1 MKRLIQ
7 ILSLAVALSISLPA
21 AAKERNLDRWFDQ
34 ELVPF
39 VTTQLVEH
47 PRFKNET
54 VMFVV
59 LENNAP
65 AAVSNALALSL
76 RDRLLDAALNTAGV
90 SIGWRQGGTPTTG
103 STQAIDC
110 TRDDVHYYIGLELS
124 KHLDGTYG
132 ITVRALDLEDRNW
145 VSGFSESWKG
155 QLSTIQRQAVR
166 ESSADKTFR
175 GARDVPFVAQET
187 DLLAAHLAHKLSCA
201 LHRETSGS
209 YVVAADRD
217 SDTSDNITATAELVG
232 NNLAGQDAL
241 ELTNDDARIN
251 ASLSGKAHRIDGA
264 LFQYWLTV
272 TPKNPD
278 DELSTLSASAYILM
292 PGIRLA
298 DQGDSATQSPPAA
311 ANDPKPLPPE
321 RHANATISVPN
332 AVDNPFFGPLRIFE
346 SNNATSCGAAADSTV
361 QRTTYNGSQQAC
373 SLLAAS
379 TRRDAIVFVL
389 EHQANYGLVR
399 LGGPTCRER
408 TSPHVVTR
416 GQLMRYPIPYTS
428 IGSSQA
434 RETPDWLVSPDIDT
448 YYAFAVTDARAARQF
463 ANHFDQLP
471 MRCSSGLR
479 PGLTN
484 NALHRWLDEF
494 AVLAARHAGH
504 VDWRAIEVKD
514 VL

>member
-1 MKRLIQ
+1 MKRLVI
-7 ILSLAVALSISLPA
+7 ILALVIALPA

-39 VTTQLVEH
+39 VATQLVEH
-47 PRFKNET
+47 PRFSNET

-59 LENNAP
+59 LEDNAP
-65 AAVSNALALSL
+65 ASVSNALALSL

-90 SIGWRQGGTPTTG
+90 SIGWRQGGTPAAR
-103 STQAIDC
+103 STQPVDC
-110 TRDDVHYYIGLELS
+110 THDDVHYYIGIGLS
-124 KHLDGTYG
+124 KHLDGMYG
-132 ITVRALDLEDRNW
+132 VTVRALDLEDRNW
-145 VSGFSESWKG
+145 VSGFSKSWKG
-155 QLSTIQRQAVR
+155 QLSTIQRQAAR
-166 ESSADKTFR
+166 ESLADQTFR
-175 GARDVPFVAQET
+175 GARDVPFAAEQS
-187 DLLAAHLAHKLSCA
+187 DLLAAHLAHELSCA

-209 YVVAADRD
+209 YVIAAEQESETDG
-217 SDTSDNITATAELVG
+217 SIAATAELVG

-241 ELTNDDARIN
+241 ELTNDDERIN
-251 ASLSGKAHRIDGA
+251 ALLGGKAHRIDGA

-272 TPKNPD
+272 TPTNPD

-292 PGIRLA
+292 PGYRLA
-298 DQGDSATQSPPAA
+298 DAGSSELQAPEAVPEEPVLLPPASRMSA
-311 ANDPKPLPPE
+311 SILVPSAGEDPLL
-321 RHANATISVPN
+321 
-332 AVDNPFFGPLRIFE
+332 GPLRIFE
-346 SNNATSCGAAADSTV
+346 SNGTADCGESANAAV
-361 QRTTYNGSQQAC
+361 RRTTYYGGQEAC
-373 SLLAAS
+373 SLLAAN

-399 LGGPTCRER
+399 LGGPACRER

-416 GQLMRYPIPYTS
+416 GQLMRYPIPYTPR
-428 IGSSQA
+428 GSSQT
-434 RETPDWLVSPDIDT
+434 REAPEWLVSPSVDT
-448 YYAFAVTDARAARQF
+448 YYAFAVTDARAARLF

-471 MRCSSGLR
+471 MRCNSSLR

-494 AVLAARHAGH
+494 AVLAARHARH